1 MQMPKPDTV
10 DAGVRRLP
18 RLDRMHSIGI
28 AVLAVLVL
36 TSQVLLQAG
45 LSREVDDG
53 PIINLAGRQR
63 MLSQRIAK
71 IAVLA
76 RQSTDAYTRSRLR
89 GELAVALTDW
99 SRAAQ
104 TLAASAAPLTRN
116 TSVARTLAADL
127 KSIEFAQSAMADGAE
142 KLVKLLSDPDAGAD
156 VLEGPVQ
163 QILINE
169 PTFLAS
175 MEVVVHD
182 FERAAGEHVHGVRTL
197 SVVLC
202 IAILL
207 MLIYQ
212 GTLVFKPAFRVIRDQ
227 FTALKSE
234 LAHRVEMEAALRT
247 SEEWSTSLIGQLQS
261 GIAVFDKDGYI
272 TAANAACERMF
283 GLENGAILGKTP
295 ADLFADAR
303 SQGDPRTFKDVV
315 QTMLSRVSERTGRR
329 LDGSVFPC
337 DVWIYEAQ
345 LPGGTSY
352 VADMRDST
360 ERREVERLKK
370 EFVSTVSHELR
381 TPLTSIR
388 GSLSLLSAGV
398 LGDLPG
404 DAKEVVEIAERNVV
418 RLITLINDILDLEKL
433 DSGKLDMQFAP
444 VSVQALM
451 DRASEAVRGF
461 AHQEGLSIAVTST
474 DAVANADDD
483 RIVQVLVNLLSN
495 AIKFSPGGSTISI
508 EASIVGDEV
517 EIRVIDR
524 GRGIPKESLELI
536 FERFRQ
542 VDSSDARRKGGTGL
556 GLAIC
561 KAIMTQHGGSI
572 RVMSEVGR
580 GSTFAIRMPRAV
592 RPLGLLFEGNETL
605 RKRFATSLE
614 EKGFDIAVAAKPE
627 EAVHHLR
634 NTPPDV
640 AVLDLTADPAAAASL
655 LEAAHFV
662 QSLHGT
668 PLFFVGEHILLAPDP
683 SSRDLAAI
691 IGGPGAGQRIVTA
704 VRDNGLADVL
714 LVEDDD
720 AFAQVTALRLAQ
732 QGIFTRVATSARH
745 AAAMM
750 RERMPALLVL
760 DIGLPDSDGFDL
772 VSQLRRDD
780 RAKRLPLIV
789 YSGRDFDSGDRDRLT
804 LGPTRFLTKSRVSE
818 DEFTETVE
826 ELLGMP
832 TAKKPANGSSQN
844 IFKA

>member
-1 MQMPKPDTV
+1 MEMPKPDAV

-28 AVLAVLVL
+28 AVLAVLVV
-36 TSQVLLQAG
+36 TSQILLQAG
-45 LSREVDDG
+45 LAREVDDG
-53 PIINLAGRQR
+53 PFINLAGRQR

-71 IAVLA
+71 VAVMS
-76 RQSTDAYTRSRLR
+76 RQSPESFTRSRLR
-89 GELAVALTDW
+89 GELAIALADW
-99 SRAAQ
+99 TRAAQ
-104 TLAASAAPLTRN
+104 ILNESAEGLARN

-127 KSIEFAQSAMADGAE
+127 KSLEFAQSAMVGGTE
-142 KLVKLLSDPDAGAD
+142 ELLKLLSDPDADAT
-156 VLEGPVQ
+156 VLEGPVR
-163 QILINE
+163 QILLNE
-169 PTFLAS
+169 PTFLAN
-175 MEVVVHD
+175 MEIVVRD
-182 FERAAGEHVHGVRTL
+182 FERAASEHVQGVRTL

-212 GTLVFKPAFRVIRDQ
+212 GTLVFRPAFRVIRDQ

-234 LAHRVEMEAALRT
+234 LAHRVEMEGALRK

-261 GIAVFDKDGYI
+261 GIAVFDKNGYI
-272 TAANAACERMF
+272 TAANTACERMF
-283 GLENGAILGKTP
+283 GLEGGNILGKTP
-295 ADLFADAR
+295 ADLFTDAR
-303 SQGDPRTFKDVV
+303 SMGDPKSFKDVV
-315 QTMLSRVSERTGRR
+315 PTMLSRVSERTGHRA
-329 LDGSVFPC
+329 DGTVFPC

-388 GSLSLLSAGV
+388 GSLSLLAAGV

-404 DAKEVVEIAERNVV
+404 DAKEVVDIAERNVV

-444 VSVQALM
+444 VGVQALM
-451 DRASEAVRGF
+451 ERASEALRGF
-461 AHQEGLSIAVTST
+461 AHQEGLSIAVAPT

-495 AIKFSPGGSTISI
+495 AIKFSPGGSTVAV
-508 EASIVGDEV
+508 EASIVEDEV
-517 EIRVIDR
+517 EIRVIDK

-556 GLAIC
+556 GLAIS

-572 RVMSEVGR
+572 RVMSEVGL

-592 RPLGLLFEGNETL
+592 KPLGLLFEGDEAL
-605 RKRFATSLE
+605 RQRFETSLE
-614 EKGFDIAVAAKPE
+614 QKGYDIAVAANPE

-634 NTPPDV
+634 KTPPDV
-640 AVLDLTADPAAAASL
+640 AVLDLAADPGAAASL

-662 QSLHGT
+662 QSIHGT
-668 PLFFVGEHILLAPDP
+668 PLFFVGEHILLAPDA
-683 SSRDLAAI
+683 SSRDLAGLI
-691 IGGPGAGQRIVTA
+691 SGPGAGQRIVTA
-704 VRDNGLADVL
+704 VREHGLLDVL
-714 LVEDDD
+714 LVEDDVT
-720 AFAQVTALRLAQ
+720 FAQVTALRLAQ
-732 QGIFTRVATSARH
+732 QGIFTRIANSAGVAAT
-745 AAAMM
+745 MM
-750 RERMPALLVL
+750 RDRLPALLVL
-760 DIGLPDSDGFDL
+760 DIGLPDADGFEL
-772 VSQLRRDD
+772 VTRLRRDD
-780 RAKRLPLIV
+780 RAKRLPLLV
-789 YSGRDFDSGDRDRLT
+789 YSGRDIDADERDRLT

-818 DEFTETVE
+818 DEFTEAVE
-826 ELLGMP
+826 ELLGKAA
-832 TAKKPANGSSQN
+832 TKIPANAAPPN
-844 IFKA
+844 MFKA